1 VQNAFA
7 RLDEGG
13 ITVDI
18 LVNNAGIQLRKPILD
33 LQRAEWQTVLDTNLT
48 SAFLVGREAARRM
61 IERGRGG
68 KIINIG
74 SLTSEG
80 ARRSPQRPPGN
91 PVSAIG
97 PRDDPRFPQ
106 GWVCLNGI
114 RQLPAVHIRHLNIQQ
129 SRLYGFSVAAASH
142 LERFPAARSGFHLH
156 FPCVELVTDNAA
168 IGDIIDAKRA
178 SRWLSTIIRKY
189 DDDVCVIHDL

>member
-1 VQNAFA
+1 MPSKLFDLSDRTCLVTGSARGLGNALAEGLAEAGATVVLNSLNPERLSSAAAVLRQKGYTVHELPFDVTEEEAVQNAFV

-97 PRDDPRFPQ
+97 PR
-106 GWVCLNGI
+106 
-114 RQLPAVHIRHLNIQQ
+114 QL
-129 SRLYGFSVAAASH
+129 S
-142 LERFPAARSGFHLH
+142 
-156 FPCVELVTDNAA
+156 D
-168 IGDIIDAKRA
+168 
-178 SRWLSTIIRKY
+178 
-189 DDDVCVIHDL
+189 